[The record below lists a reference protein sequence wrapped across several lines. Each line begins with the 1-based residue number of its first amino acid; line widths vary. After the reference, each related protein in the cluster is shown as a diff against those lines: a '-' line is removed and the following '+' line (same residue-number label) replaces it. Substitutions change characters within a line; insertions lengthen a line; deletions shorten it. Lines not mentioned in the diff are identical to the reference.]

1 MEKKNFIKRAK
12 LGVNLFLVKQFLFVL
27 ISTIVL
33 SIITLLSNSLV
44 SICLLSTLIFINYLM
59 KSDSYSDFSLYKLLY
74 YSNRFQTSIIV
85 LIIISGLISYQI
97 IDGITEIY
105 LFESFEVFYDDFEFM
120 VKHYSA
126 LSATLF
132 YSIIISI
139 ANYISLYSRFND
151 LLDDKIYDSKYYFK
165 RIQERQQSPRD
176 LKKYLLNQSETPDF
190 WYVSEKNEEDLVN
203 DLFYRGYLD

>member
-1 MEKKNFIKRAK
+1 
-12 LGVNLFLVKQFLFVL
+12 
-27 ISTIVL
+27 
-33 SIITLLSNSLV
+33 
-44 SICLLSTLIFINYLM
+44 M

>member
-33 SIITLLSNSLV
+33 SIITLFSNSLV

-105 LFESFEVFYDDFEFM
+105 LFEYFEVFYDDFEFM

-126 LSATLF
+126 LSATLL

>member
-33 SIITLLSNSLV
+33 SIITLFSNSLV

-105 LFESFEVFYDDFEFM
+105 LFEYFEVFYDDFEFM

-126 LSATLF
+126 LSATLL

-203 DLFYRGYLD
+203 DLFYRGYLN